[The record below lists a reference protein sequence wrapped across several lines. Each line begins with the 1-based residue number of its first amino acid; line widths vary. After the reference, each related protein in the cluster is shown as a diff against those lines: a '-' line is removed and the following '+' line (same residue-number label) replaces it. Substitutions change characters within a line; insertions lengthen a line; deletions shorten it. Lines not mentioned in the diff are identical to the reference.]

1 MVCGLIAGALSGGGR
16 TLDTERTRREG
27 GRERALKVEDAP
39 SQDSVGRRPK
49 FISQRAALCDIVAA
63 FGSDR
68 LTAKDV
74 ALALVGGGLLGIW
87 LKSPD
92 IQVD

>member
-16 TLDTERTRREG
+16 TLDTERTPREG
-27 GRERALKVEDAP
+27 GRALKVEDGP